1 MNFSRVESKAR
12 KVRKNSGLE
21 IHPIERLLSE
31 KKVRIAQCQIIVH
44 EREDTRSES
53 VTELRKNSS
62 LDEGERRSHGLRS
75 VDSRQR
81 LSLDSTA

>member
-1 MNFSRVESKAR
+1 MRISLDLKEKYSSSIEQSNQIMNFSRVESKAR

-31 KKVRIAQCQIIVH
+31 KKVSIAQYQIIVH
-44 EREDTRSES
+44 EREDARSES

-62 LDEGERRSHGLRS
+62 LD
-75 VDSRQR
+75 
-81 LSLDSTA
+81 